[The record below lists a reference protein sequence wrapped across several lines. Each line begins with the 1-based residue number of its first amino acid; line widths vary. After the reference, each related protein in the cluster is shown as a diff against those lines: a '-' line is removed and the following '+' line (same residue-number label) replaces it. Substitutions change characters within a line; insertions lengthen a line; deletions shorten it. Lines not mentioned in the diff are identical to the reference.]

1 MSLNTAY
8 ASTIPAVFKI
18 VEIILNII
26 LIILV
31 AVSPN
36 YVIPGPGGWLFF
48 VAILTT
54 LISLFF
60 YCIHLTNAIY
70 RFSGPMTL
78 IEFICIA
85 ICSGFH
91 LIAMIVCA
99 CTVSGYGT
107 AIAAAVSSIFT
118 YIFIVCTLLLVILS
132 SCYKSSLYLFK
143 TVEIHKM
150 VL

>member
-1 MSLNTAY
+1 
-8 ASTIPAVFKI
+8 
-18 VEIILNII
+18 
-26 LIILV
+26 
-31 AVSPN
+31 
-36 YVIPGPGGWLFF
+36 
-48 VAILTT
+48 
-54 LISLFF
+54 
-60 YCIHLTNAIY
+60 
-70 RFSGPMTL
+70 
-78 IEFICIA
+78 
-85 ICSGFH
+85 
-91 LIAMIVCA
+91 MIVCA